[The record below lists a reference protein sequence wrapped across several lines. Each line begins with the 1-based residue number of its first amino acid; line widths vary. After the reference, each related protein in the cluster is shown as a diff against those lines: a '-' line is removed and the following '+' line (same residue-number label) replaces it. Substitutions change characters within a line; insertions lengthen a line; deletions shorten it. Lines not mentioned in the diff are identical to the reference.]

1 LTKEDDMRLVKSL
14 YVSAMIVSLIALV
27 PQQSRARAEDEI
39 RVPGNAIFTLEL
51 LSPISTDRNKKGDEF
66 TCRVTAP
73 REYSNAIVSGHIS
86 KLKGGGKANKKSE
99 IALAFDAITMGE
111 RTGRFD
117 AQVTEVYEVV
127 AGNKGQA
134 DEEGNVKGK
143 SVRKR
148 AVKIGIAGAVAGAII
163 GGLLGG
169 GKGAAAGA
177 AIGAG
182 AGVASSLAVDAPN
195 LEFAEGTQF
204 NVKTTGR
211 GR

>member
-1 LTKEDDMRLVKSL
+1 MRFVKSFC
-14 YVSAMIVSLIALV
+14 VAAMIASLIVLL
-27 PQQSRARAEDEI
+27 PRGSRGGPAEGEI
-39 RVPGNAIFTLEL
+39 RVPDNASFTLEL
-51 LSPISTDRNKKGDEF
+51 LSPISTERNKKGDEF
-66 TCRVTAP
+66 TCRVIAP
-73 REYSNAIVSGHIS
+73 REYANAIVSGHIS
-86 KLKGGGKANKKSE
+86 KLKSGGKANKKSE
-99 IALAFDAITMGE
+99 IALAFDTITMGE
-111 RTGRFD
+111 RSGRFD

-148 AVKIGIAGAVAGAII
+148 AVKIGVIGAVAGAII

-182 AGVASSLAVDAPN
+182 AGVASTLAVDAPN
-195 LEFAEGTQF
+195 LEFTEGTQF

-211 GR
+211 SR

>member
-1 LTKEDDMRLVKSL
+1 MRLVKSL
-14 YVSAMIVSLIALV
+14 CISAMIVSLIVLPAR
-27 PQQSRARAEDEI
+27 QSLGRADDEI
-39 RVPGNAIFTLEL
+39 RVSGNAIFTLEL
-51 LSPISTDRNKKGDEF
+51 LSPISTERNKKDDEF
-66 TCRVTAP
+66 TCRVLAP
-73 REYSNAIVSGHIS
+73 REYANAIVTGHIA
-86 KLKGGGKANKKSE
+86 KLKSGGKANKKSE
-99 IALAFDAITMGE
+99 LTLDFDSITMGE
-111 RTGRFD
+111 RSGRFE
-117 AQVTEVYEVV
+117 AQVTEVFEVV

-134 DEEGNVKGK
+134 DDEGNVKGK

-204 NVKTTGR
+204 NVKTSGR
-211 GR
+211 SR